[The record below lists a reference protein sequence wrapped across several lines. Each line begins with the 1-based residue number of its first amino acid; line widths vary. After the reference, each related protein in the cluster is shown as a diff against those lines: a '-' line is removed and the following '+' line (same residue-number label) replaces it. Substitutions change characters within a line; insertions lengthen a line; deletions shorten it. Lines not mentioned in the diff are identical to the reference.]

1 MEPTNA
7 LAGLLNAINFSDL
20 IAIMVGVG
28 TAGVSFILAVVG
40 VKRFWALVKGI

>member
-28 TAGVSFILAVVG
+28 TAGISFILAG
-40 VKRFWALVKGI
+40 GLYFRNGKLVR